1 MKKILKNISLITL
14 GALIVSCETENENIT
29 VDLGNGNLTT
39 SSIEIP
45 VSAIT
50 NVIDTVQTDELNL
63 LIPIGTSSSTS
74 FGTIISSFAAAVDYT
89 GTYGSSFGDNAV
101 IQSVKLSVPIYTETL
116 TDTEYNTLLNDSSKT
131 TLVSGVNRADVDTL
145 VTQYTVDSI
154 FIKWY
159 ILTYITMH
167 IAKM

>member
-1 MKKILKNISLITL
+1 MKKILKSISLITL

-63 LIPIGTSSSTS
+63 L
-74 FGTIISSFAAAVDYT
+74 
-89 GTYGSSFGDNAV
+89 
-101 IQSVKLSVPIYTETL
+101 
-116 TDTEYNTLLNDSSKT
+116 LN
-131 TLVSGVNRADVDTL
+131 V
-145 VTQYTVDSI
+145 
-154 FIKWY
+154 
-159 ILTYITMH
+159 
-167 IAKM
+167 